1 MTSVRPSRA
10 TSRSVLRKGTS
21 ADKGSPLGPA
31 AIFASCRRRRA
42 APAAEAS
49 AAAPY
54 PPATSSG
61 STIATRGQRR
71 SHGDE
76 PSRVHHRAW
85 CPLLSS
91 TTGNCKSRVRAQ
103 PPSTPQPLP
112 PARRCARDRVCMM
125 LRVRATTHRTPP
137 ARPGPPARGPTL
149 ALLACTDGDRRIGD
163 RRPRV
168 HRSRRTAG
176 VAGQRV
182 SVGQHAAG
190 GQVLASARRHRCAE
204 ACFA

>member
-61 STIATRGQRR
+61 STIAARGQRR
-71 SHGDE
+71 SHSDE

-91 TTGNCKSRVRAQ
+91 TSGNCKSRVRAQ
-103 PPSTPQPLP
+103 PPACSLSHRPC
-112 PARRCARDRVCMM
+112 R
-125 LRVRATTHRTPP
+125 LRVHAAHP
-137 ARPGPPARGPTL
+137 AW
-149 ALLACTDGDRRIGD
+149 
-163 RRPRV
+163 RRPEANSANWRAACCT
-168 HRSRRTAG
+168 RGGSRRRRPAG
-176 VAGQRV
+176 GQRV